1 LFKKA
6 PKKEP
11 PEFRAP
17 PVEAKRELV
26 EVRLEVIDLY
36 GPLVGSEQPAF
47 EEAGDAVNP
56 GKDIWAGSLAPATT
70 WGLCR

>member
-56 GKDIWAGSLAPATT
+56 GQGHMGWFAGAGYDM
-70 WGLCR
+70 GLM